1 MKPILI
7 EEFIEKHQDTSSQF
21 NVDVD
26 GNVYSG
32 YQIAKPLNYDPEYL
46 SKKDR
51 QEMADAIMAGKAIA
65 VCFFEDL
72 TPEEQSDYVKRKIDE
87 S

>member
-1 MKPILI
+1 MKPILA
-7 EEFIEKHQDTSSQF
+7 EEFIEQHQDTQSQF

-26 GNVYSG
+26 GNTYSG
-32 YQIAKPLNYDPEYL
+32 YQISKPLNFDPEYL
-46 SKKDR
+46 SKKER

-72 TPEEQSDYVKRKIDE
+72 TPEEQSDYVKRKINE
-87 S
+87 

>member
-7 EEFIEKHQDTSSQF
+7 EEFIEQVEETSSQF

-26 GNVYSG
+26 GNDYSG
-32 YQIAKPLNYDPEYL
+32 YQIAKPLNYDPEHL

-87 S
+87 

>member
-1 MKPILI
+1 MKPILV
-7 EEFIEKHQDTSSQF
+7 EEFIEQVQDTSSQYS
-21 NVDVD
+21 VDID
-26 GNVYSG
+26 GNDYSG
-32 YQIAKPLNYDPEYL
+32 YQVAKPLNFDPEYL

-72 TPEEQSDYVKRKIDE
+72 TPEERSAYVKRKIDE
-87 S
+87 